1 MNRDNLRKVAVY
13 DDINKNSSEGRKVLY
28 EAYFHQVVIKQFND
42 CSIILALIELEDGSL
57 VTERLEN
64 FKFIS

>member
-28 EAYFHQVVIKQFND
+28 EAYFHQVVIKPFND

-57 VTERLEN
+57 TTERLEN

>member
-28 EAYFHQVVIKQFND
+28 EAYFHQVISKVVQD